1 MVELRFHYLIVANI
15 NLIKAITESFKKK
28 SVVLVVFPAI
38 QLTPVCTHL
47 KKNVCL
53 FFFFAV
59 FVLFQ
64 ITSTLL
70 KLACQHLKESMK
82 NVIFLE
88 YQKSW
93 GLRVET
99 F

>member
-1 MVELRFHYLIVANI
+1 MVQLRFHYLIVANI
-15 NLIKAITESFKKK
+15 NLIKAITESLKKK
-28 SVVLVVFPAI
+28 PVVLDVFPAI
-38 QLTPVCTHL
+38 QLTPVRVHL
-47 KKNVCL
+47 KKKKML
-53 FFFFAV
+53 FFAV

-93 GLRVET
+93 GLRIET

>member
-1 MVELRFHYLIVANI
+1 MVQPRFHYLIVANI
-15 NLIKAITESFKKK
+15 NLIKAITESLKKK
-28 SVVLVVFPAI
+28 PVVLDVFPAI
-38 QLTPVCTHL
+38 QLTPVHVHL
-47 KKNVCL
+47 KKKML
-53 FFFFAV
+53 FFAV

-93 GLRVET
+93 GLRIET

>member
-1 MVELRFHYLIVANI
+1 MISKGYKSMVFL
-15 NLIKAITESFKKK
+15 NLVKMF
-28 SVVLVVFPAI
+28 FF
-38 QLTPVCTHL
+38 
-47 KKNVCL
+47 